1 MNPLLTLTIVTASFT
16 TPALAFT
23 PPSNTVFFDGPL
35 SVIAHRGGVLET
47 AEHTLLGFDYA
58 ASLDPDV
65 ILEMDVRLTSDG
77 VPVLMH
83 DITVDRTTNGT
94 GNVADLTF
102 AEIRSL
108 SAGWDT
114 TFDGGATFPF
124 RGDNLLVPTLEEV
137 VQAHPDRRMMIE
149 IKVEAGVEAVQP
161 VVDLL
166 RANDMQDRV
175 ALASFDEAQVA
186 AVRDIA
192 PEFATLYSVGSAQ
205 NLVNG
210 IAGGTFTPDLLVDD
224 LLNVSQSFIGNNP
237 GQVPLPLFDVI
248 DDLGVPITVD
258 TINDVAT
265 MEFYFNNPA
274 IDGLVTDRP
283 AVLLSVIPEP
293 ATAGFVAVAGG
304 TLLLRRR
311 G

>member
-1 MNPLLTLTIVTASFT
+1 MQRVTCLTGLAFLA
-16 TPALAFT
+16 TPALGFT
-23 PPSNTVFFDGPL
+23 PPPNTVFFDGPL

-94 GNVADLTF
+94 GPVADLTF

-114 TFDGGATFPF
+114 TFDGGVTFPF
-124 RGDNLLVPTLEEV
+124 RDDNLLVPTLEEV
-137 VQAHPDRRMMIE
+137 VQAHPDRRMLIE

-166 RANDMQDRV
+166 RANNMQDRV
-175 ALASFDEAQVA
+175 ALASFDEAQIAV
-186 AVRDIA
+186 VRDIA
-192 PEFATLYSVGSAQ
+192 PEFATLYTVDSAFDV
-205 NLVNG
+205 VN
-210 IAGGTFTPDLLVDD
+210 ALAAGTFTPDLLVDD
-224 LLNVSQSFIGNNP
+224 LLNVSQSFIGTGPN
-237 GQVPLPLFDVI
+237 QVPLPLFDVL
-248 DDLGVPITVD
+248 DDLGVPITID
-258 TINDVAT
+258 TINDEST
-265 MEFYFNNPA
+265 MRFYLDNPA
-274 IDGLVTDRP
+274 VDGLITDRP
-283 AVLLSVIPEP
+283 ALLLEIIPEP
-293 ATAGFVAVAGG
+293 ATAGLLGMAAG

-311 G
+311 S